1 MSIKDNPEMALAT
14 PGMVTLATS
23 ALEPPAGAGVRRQ
36 RSTSLASVSR
46 MPRSDG
52 AADEGPGLRRELSDR
67 PWRVP
72 RPEAAPSLDRLRVAG
87 GFPWTN
93 SLVCANCQWCCICS
107 SAGGPLSQMYSLLDA
122 SRNFIEAP
130 SASTVSSHALD
141 RSEERIYDNLEL
153 CRKHLTLALLR
164 SIRTLLR
171 TRVMAE
177 RVRERQQVPEASGS
191 RGRARSGAF
200 VPLKPELA
208 PAGRERQAPPNE
220 RGARARR

>member
-1 MSIKDNPEMALAT
+1 MRIKFNREMALET
-14 PGMVTLATS
+14 PAMVELATTS
-23 ALEPPAGAGVRRQ
+23 AAVPANPMRR
-36 RSTSLASVSR
+36 SS
-46 MPRSDG
+46 G
-52 AADEGPGLRRELSDR
+52 AADRGPDLTQQLSDR